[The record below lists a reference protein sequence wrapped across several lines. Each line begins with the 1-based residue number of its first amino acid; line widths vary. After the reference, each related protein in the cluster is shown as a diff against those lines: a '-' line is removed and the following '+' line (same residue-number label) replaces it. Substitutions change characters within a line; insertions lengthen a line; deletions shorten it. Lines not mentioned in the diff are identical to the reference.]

1 MDRREKGQE
10 RPGAGN
16 AARNNEKRYLPWLKA
31 ALLGVLLVFLSLLV
45 WRELPR
51 AWLGPGRIR
60 VFLEGFGPV
69 APAAYML
76 LRVVGVL
83 ATVFPN
89 AALDVA
95 AGVVFGPF
103 RGTLYSLAGAEA
115 GAIVSFLVARALGR
129 EAIARLLKK
138 DISFCDQCAQR
149 QLGFLVFL
157 ARLEPIFSFALVS
170 YGAGLTKISLRAF
183 ALGTLLGMLPS
194 TILLNYYGTSFF
206 FGFHP
211 VLQICLG
218 LAFVALFFVVPIWI
232 KRKNPWGLYDRMV
245 SGGRR
250 LKLRK

>member
-1 MDRREKGQE
+1 MDRQ
-10 RPGAGN
+10 A
-16 AARNNEKRYLPWLKA
+16 KRHLPWLKA
-31 ALLGVLLVFLSLLV
+31 ALLVVLLVLLSLIV
-45 WRELPR
+45 WREMPR
-51 AWLGPGRIR
+51 EWLGPGRLKT
-60 VFLEGFGPV
+60 FLEGFGPV
-69 APAAYML
+69 APVAYML

-89 AALDVA
+89 AALDIA
-95 AGVVFGPF
+95 AGAVFGPF

-115 GAIVSFLVARALGR
+115 GAIVSFLIARALGR

-149 QLGFLVFL
+149 QLGFLVFF

-206 FGFHP
+206 FGVHP
-211 VLQICLG
+211 LLQVCLG
-218 LAFVALFFVVPIWI
+218 LALVAMFFAIPIWI
-232 KRKNPWGLYDRMV
+232 RRKNPWGLYDRI
-245 SGGRR
+245 SGRGG
-250 LKLRK
+250 KCED